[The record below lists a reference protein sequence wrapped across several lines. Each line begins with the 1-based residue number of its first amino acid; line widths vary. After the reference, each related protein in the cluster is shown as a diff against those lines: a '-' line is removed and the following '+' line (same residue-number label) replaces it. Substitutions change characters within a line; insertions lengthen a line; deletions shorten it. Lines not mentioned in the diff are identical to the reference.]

1 MDETKD
7 PKDTSQ
13 IEDPSA
19 GTKGTSTDTKT
30 YTVESEKKAVDD
42 ALSKAGRDA
51 KSISDKATEAER
63 ILTDAKTTRDSIKA
77 EREQWQKDR
86 DEAELEAVRD
96 DHDALKSLQERQRQR
111 SEATKLATEKAELAE
126 KETKHQETVTGDL
139 EQIRVFK
146 RTQLAAEVAVAK
158 GVDLDSILK
167 LTTEDSREAMEA
179 TANLLTKGTTPLK
192 TDSSTTIGG
201 SASWEEVRAAYIK
214 NPNNQ
219 AVYERYREMR
229 KQIDAE
235 K

>member
-13 IEDPSA
+13 IEDSSKGA
-19 GTKGTSTDTKT
+19 KGTSIETKT
-30 YTVESEKKAVDD
+30 HTAETEKKAVDD
-42 ALSKAGRDA
+42 ALSAAGRDA

-77 EREQWQKDR
+77 EREQWQRDR

-111 SEATKLATEKAELAE
+111 GEATKLATEKAELAE
-126 KETKHQETVTGDL
+126 KETKHQEKVTGDL
-139 EQIRVFK
+139 EQIRVFN

-179 TANLLTKGTTPLK
+179 TANLLTKGTTALK
-192 TDSSTTIGG
+192 TDSSTTLGG
-201 SASWEEVRAAYIK
+201 SANWEEVRAAYIK